1 MWLTKESLEE
11 FKAICRDEF
20 GVELSDVE
28 AHQRAL
34 EVLDLFSLLYVEDQ
48 MDAPDTSADFDST
61 EAEEVS

>member
-1 MWLTKESLEE
+1 MWLSKESLEE

-34 EVLDLFSLLYVEDQ
+34 EVLDLFSLLYVEGQ
-48 MDAPDTSADFDST
+48 MGVPDEPAGFDST
-61 EAEEVS
+61 EAEQVS